1 MRNELKKAL
10 EQVAK
15 ARRIPTEGLSDIEL
29 FQRVTG
35 INAATEEFIDEVE
48 FPDWY
53 VPGGIVRQE
62 TKDDSTTETDDI
74 ENAIGTKDPDEIAKY
89 DKDGDGTITENDVK
103 AQSYIETFEEP
114 VTVTSAADLSAI
126 ETPAEADV
134 IVTNEESMK
143 ALTAGTT
150 YKTLTLVGGKLDSTT
165 VKLNANEK
173 LTLDGVEISGEN
185 GATNGKVNYSA
196 PEVEF
201 KNIKV
206 ENGSTV
212 YNVFEGSQVTN
223 DPNYTGLEKMTVE
236 NVEIDNPSLTHN
248 VVNVYTPANDAV
260 ITIKDSKFN
269 LTVDTSNA
277 LRLSNYL
284 NSDNVTVN
292 FENVEWTYENGV
304 TADDWRWAGLV
315 IYQPAG
321 KDVALTGD
329 LTHINTWTFNFKNCK
344 YNGVKVTANN
354 FGEHNQVGYT
364 YNVNKSNAVADL
376 SEAATFNFA

>member
-1 MRNELKKAL
+1 MCMEITNYKLSHI
-10 EQVAK
+10 QVIK
-15 ARRIPTEGLSDIEL
+15 ERLNILYDRFTPKN
-29 FQRVTG
+29 
-35 INAATEEFIDEVE
+35 INALKDALNKDSEYNIQYTTLLNTLIFTKRSIDLYCVIAMCKYFDVNISDVLAE
-48 FPDWY
+48 PD
-53 VPGGIVRQE
+53 
-62 TKDDSTTETDDI
+62 S
-74 ENAIGTKDPDEIAKY
+74 ENFEQLLVINKY
-89 DKDGDGTITENDVK
+89 NTEN
-103 AQSYIETFEEP
+103 QS
-114 VTVTSAADLSAI
+114 VL
-126 ETPAEADV
+126 
-134 IVTNEESMK
+134 
-143 ALTAGTT
+143 
-150 YKTLTLVGGKLDSTT
+150 
-165 VKLNANEK
+165 
-173 LTLDGVEISGEN
+173 
-185 GATNGKVNYSA
+185 
-196 PEVEF
+196 
-201 KNIKV
+201 
-206 ENGSTV
+206 
-212 YNVFEGSQVTN
+212 N

-292 FENVEWTYENGV
+292 FENVEWTYENSV
-304 TADDWRWAGLV
+304 TADDWKWAGLV
-315 IYQPAG
+315 IYQPAS